1 MGELIRGLLKIV
13 GVILLIVCIVLI
25 KTDPFA
31 GVACGVFGLLGL
43 IC

>member
-1 MGELIRGLLKIV
+1 MDLIRALLKILGLTLLV
-13 GVILLIVCIVLI
+13 VCVIVI